1 MLQKIKTLVQTL
13 NEQRDAYYNRNSPTM
28 TDQEY
33 DRLFDHL
40 AEMEKESGIIF
51 SNSPTQ
57 SVGYYPVSE
66 LAKVR
71 HPRALLSLEKTKQI
85 QELADFMENQDTLLM
100 LKLDGLTVK
109 LIYEGG
115 RLVQASTRGDGDIG
129 EDITHN
135 IPAFENVPLSISY
148 KERLVA
154 VGEAFIYK
162 DDFRQLKDTIRDGN
176 VEPYKN
182 ARNLASGSARNLNPE
197 VCKGRH
203 INFIPFNVL
212 EGLDGGEGIDSREFK
227 LMQLAALGFDSCPY
241 VWLEAGRYSEK
252 ELKEQI
258 ERLEATAGEK
268 ELPIDGLVLIYDS
281 LSYSAKC
288 GKTGHHYKDG
298 LAYKFEDETYETSLQ
313 EIEWTPSRFG
323 DLAPVAVFD
332 SVEIDGAD
340 VSRASLH
347 NLSFIKNLELVPGCR
362 ILVSKR
368 NMIIPHI
375 EDNLDRG
382 FYYDTYP
389 LQCPCC
395 GSPTRIRK
403 GKTNKGKVLETLHCD
418 NPECDSQILK
428 KYVHFVAKKAM
439 DISGISESNLRR
451 FLECGWLTSFQD
463 IYHLDR
469 HRKEI
474 ISLEGYG
481 AKSYEKLWAAVNESR
496 NTDFIHYLTAMDI
509 PMVGRTKSR
518 VLCEVFEGSLNR
530 FEKAAIG
537 NYDFSKLEDF
547 GDTLNRNIHTWFADE
562 DNLNLWRDL
571 QMEMNF
577 RPVEAKAVEEG
588 PVTSGNPF
596 QGCTIVATGKLMNFT
611 RDGINTKIWELG
623 GKPGSSVS
631 KNTDYLICGE
641 KAGSKLAKARSL
653 GIKILSEAE
662 FLDMI
667 A

>member
-1 MLQKIKTLVQTL
+1 MLQEIKTLVQTL
-13 NEQRDAYYNRNSPTM
+13 NEQRDAYYNRNSPAM
-28 TDQEY
+28 TDKEY
-33 DRLFDHL
+33 DRLFDCL
-40 AEMEKESGIIF
+40 AELEKESGIVF

-57 SVGYYPVSE
+57 SVGYYPVSD
-66 LAKVR
+66 LKKVR

-109 LIYEGG
+109 LVYEEG

-135 IPAFENVPLSISY
+135 IPAFENVPLTISY
-148 KERLVA
+148 KERFVA

-162 DDFRQLKDTIRDGN
+162 DIFRQLKDTIRDGN
-176 VEPYKN
+176 GEPYKN

-212 EGLDGGEGIDSREFK
+212 EGLDGGEGVDSREFK
-227 LMQLAALGFDSCPY
+227 LMQLAALGFDTCPY

-252 ELKEQI
+252 ELSEQI
-258 ERLEATAGEK
+258 GKLEAAAGEK

-281 LSYSAKC
+281 ISYSSKC

-313 EIEWTPSRFG
+313 EIEWTPSRSG

-375 EDNLDRG
+375 ENNLDRG

-389 LQCPCC
+389 AQCPCC
-395 GSPTRIRK
+395 GSPTRIRR
-403 GKTNKGKVLETLHCD
+403 GRTNKGKVLETLHCD

-439 DISGISESNLRR
+439 DISGLSESNLRR

-469 HRKEI
+469 YRKEMI
-474 ISLEGYG
+474 ALEGYG
-481 AKSYEKLWAAVNESR
+481 ERSYEKLWTAINESR

-518 VLCEVFEGSLNR
+518 VLCEVFEGNLDR
-530 FEKAAIG
+530 FEKATAG

-547 GDTLNRNIHTWFADE
+547 GDILNRNIHTWFADE
-562 DNLNLWRDL
+562 DNLSLWRNL

-577 RPVEAKAVEEG
+577 RAVAIKAAEEVPVS
-588 PVTSGNPF
+588 SGNPF
-596 QGCTIVATGKLMNFT
+596 RGCTIVATGKLMNFT
-611 RDGINTKIWELG
+611 RDGINSKIYELG

-641 KAGSKLAKARSL
+641 KAGSKLAKAQSL
-653 GIKILSEAE
+653 GVTILSETE

>member
-1 MLQKIKTLVQTL
+1 MLQEIKTLVQAL
-13 NEQRDAYYNRNSPTM
+13 NEQRDAYYNRSSPTM
-28 TDQEY
+28 TDREY
-33 DRLFDHL
+33 DYLFEHL
-40 AEMEKESGIIF
+40 EELEKESGIIF

-66 LAKVR
+66 LKKVR

-85 QELADFMENQDTLLM
+85 QELVDFMENQDTLLM

-109 LIYEGG
+109 LVYEEG
-115 RLVQASTRGDGDIG
+115 RLIQASTRGDGDIG

-162 DDFRQLKDTIRDGN
+162 DDFQQLKDSIRDGSG
-176 VEPYKN
+176 EPYKN
-182 ARNLASGSARNLNPE
+182 ARNLASGSVRNLNPE
-197 VCKGRH
+197 ICKERRV
-203 INFIPFNVL
+203 NFISFNVL
-212 EGLDGGEGIDSREFK
+212 EGLDEGEGVDSRELK
-227 LMQLAALGFDSCPY
+227 LMQLSALGFDTCPY
-241 VWLEAGRYSEK
+241 VWLEAGKYRER
-252 ELKEQI
+252 ELREQT
-258 ERLEATAGEK
+258 RKLEGVAGEE

-281 LSYSAKC
+281 LSHSAKC
-288 GKTGHHYKDG
+288 GRTGHHYKDG

-313 EIEWTPSRFG
+313 EIEWTPSRSG

-347 NLSFIKNLELVPGCR
+347 NLSFIRNLELVPGCR

-389 LQCPCC
+389 LECPCC
-395 GSPTRIRK
+395 GSSTRIRE
-403 GKTNKGKVLETLHCD
+403 GRTNKGKILETLHCD

-439 DISGISESNLRR
+439 NISGISESNLRR

-474 ISLEGYG
+474 IDLEGYG
-481 AKSYEKLWAAVNESR
+481 EKSYEKLWAAINESR

-518 VLCEVFEGSLNR
+518 VLCEIFEGNLDR

-537 NYDFSKLEDF
+537 EYDFSQLEDF
-547 GDTLNRNIHTWFADE
+547 GDILNRNIHTWFADE
-562 DNLNLWRDL
+562 DNLSLWRNL

-577 RPVEAKAVEEG
+577 RQLEVKAEEETINT
-588 PVTSGNPF
+588 VNPF
-596 QGCTIVATGKLMNFT
+596 QGCTVVATGKLTNFT

-641 KAGSKLAKARSL
+641 KAGSKLAKAQSL

>member
-1 MLQKIKTLVQTL
+1 MLQEIKTLVQTL
-13 NEQRDAYYNRNSPTM
+13 NKQRDAYYNRNSPTM
-28 TDQEY
+28 TDKEY
-33 DRLFDHL
+33 DRLFDRL
-40 AEMEKESGIIF
+40 TELEKESGIVF

-66 LAKVR
+66 LKKVR
-71 HPRALLSLEKTKQI
+71 HPRALLSLEKTKKI

-109 LIYEGG
+109 LVYEEG

-162 DDFRQLKDTIRDGN
+162 DVFQQLKDTVQDGN
-176 VEPYKN
+176 GEPYKN

-212 EGLDGGEGIDSREFK
+212 EGLDGGEGVDSREFK
-227 LMQLAALGFDSCPY
+227 LMQLAALGFDICPY

-252 ELKEQI
+252 ELSEQI
-258 ERLEATAGEK
+258 GKLEAVAGEK
-268 ELPIDGLVLIYDS
+268 KLPIDGLVLIYDN

-288 GKTGHHYKDG
+288 GRTGHHYKDG

-313 EIEWTPSRFG
+313 EIEWTPSRSG

-332 SVEIDGAD
+332 PVEIDGAD

-389 LQCPCC
+389 VQCPCC

-403 GKTNKGKVLETLHCD
+403 GRTNKGKVLETLHCD

-439 DISGISESNLRR
+439 DISGLSESNLRR

-469 HRKEI
+469 YRKEMI
-474 ISLEGYG
+474 ALEGYG
-481 AKSYEKLWAAVNESR
+481 EKSYEKLWTAINESR

-518 VLCEVFEGSLNR
+518 VLCEVFEGSLDK

-562 DNLNLWRDL
+562 DNLSLWRNL

-577 RPVEAKAVEEG
+577 RTVEIKAAEEEL
-588 PVTSGNPF
+588 VSSKNPF

-611 RDGINTKIWELG
+611 RDGINSKIYELG

-653 GIKILSEAE
+653 GVTILSETE

>member
-1 MLQKIKTLVQTL
+1 MLQEIKTLVQTL
-13 NEQRDAYYNRNSPTM
+13 NEQRDAYYNKDSPKM
-28 TDQEY
+28 TDKEY
-33 DRLFDHL
+33 DRLFDRL
-40 AEMEKESGIIF
+40 EELEKKSGIIF

-71 HPRALLSLEKTKQI
+71 HTRALLSLEKTKQI
-85 QELADFMENQDTLLM
+85 RELADFMENQDTLLM

-109 LIYEGG
+109 LVYDEG
-115 RLVQASTRGDGDIG
+115 RLVQASTRGDGNVG

-148 KERLVA
+148 RERLVTT
-154 VGEAFIYK
+154 GEAFIYK

-176 VEPYKN
+176 GEPYKN
-182 ARNLASGSARNLNPE
+182 ARNLASGSVRNLNPE

-203 INFIPFNVL
+203 VHFIPFNVL
-212 EGLDGGEGIDSREFK
+212 EGMDEGTGVDSREFK
-227 LMQLAALGFDSCPY
+227 LMQLGVLGFDTCPY
-241 VWLEAGRYSEK
+241 VYMEAGKHSEK

-258 ERLEATAGEK
+258 EKLKTIASEK
-268 ELPIDGLVLIYDS
+268 EIPIDGLVLIYDN
-281 LSYSAKC
+281 LSYSSKC

-298 LAYKFEDETYETSLQ
+298 LAYKFEDETYETTLQ
-313 EIEWTPSRFG
+313 EIEWTPSRSG

-395 GSPTRIRK
+395 GSNTRIRK
-403 GKTNKGKVLETLHCD
+403 GKTNKGNTLETLYCD

-469 HRKEI
+469 YRKEI
-474 ISLEGYG
+474 VALDGYG
-481 AKSYEKLWAAVNESR
+481 EKSYERLWAAINESR
-496 NTDFIHYLTAMDI
+496 NTDFIHYVTAMDI
-509 PMVGRTKSR
+509 PMVGTTKSR
-518 VLCEVFEGSLNR
+518 VLCEIFEGNLDS
-530 FEKAAIG
+530 FEKAATG
-537 NYDFSKLEDF
+537 NFDFSKIEDF
-547 GDTLNRNIHTWFADE
+547 GDVLNRNIHTWFANE
-562 DNLNLWRDL
+562 ENLSLWRDL
-571 QMEMNF
+571 QMEMSF
-577 RPVEAKAVEEG
+577 RPMESETEENKL
-588 PVTSGNPF
+588 VTVDNPF
-596 QGCTIVATGKLMNFT
+596 QGCTIVVTGKLMTFT

-641 KAGSKLAKARSL
+641 KAGSKLAKAQSL
-653 GIKILSEAE
+653 GIKILSEVE

>member
-1 MLQKIKTLVQTL
+1 MLQEIKTLVQAL
-13 NEQRDAYYNRNSPTM
+13 NEQRDAYYNRNSSTM
-28 TDQEY
+28 TDKEY
-33 DRLFDHL
+33 DSLFDRL
-40 AEMEKESGIIF
+40 AELEKESGIVF

-66 LAKVR
+66 LKKVR

-109 LIYEGG
+109 LVYEEG
-115 RLVQASTRGDGDIG
+115 RLLQASTRGDGDIG

-162 DDFRQLKDTIRDGN
+162 DVFQQLKDTIRDGN
-176 VEPYKN
+176 GEPYKN
-182 ARNLASGSARNLNPE
+182 ARNLASGSVRNLNPE

-227 LMQLAALGFDSCPY
+227 LMQLEALGFDICPY

-252 ELKEQI
+252 ELSEQI
-258 ERLEATAGEK
+258 GKLMDVAGEK

-281 LSYSAKC
+281 LSHSAKC
-288 GKTGHHYKDG
+288 GRTGHHYKDG

-313 EIEWTPSRFG
+313 EIEWTPSKSG

-332 SVEIDGAD
+332 PVEIDGAD

-389 LQCPCC
+389 VQCPCC

-403 GKTNKGKVLETLHCD
+403 GRTNKGKVLQTLHCD
-418 NPECDSQILK
+418 NPECDSQVLK

-439 DISGISESNLRR
+439 DISGLSESTLRR

-469 HRKEI
+469 YRKEMI
-474 ISLEGYG
+474 ALEGYG
-481 AKSYEKLWAAVNESR
+481 EKSYEKLWTAINESR

-530 FEKAAIG
+530 FEKAATG

-562 DNLNLWRDL
+562 DNLSLWRNL

-577 RPVEAKAVEEG
+577 RTVEIKSAEEEL
-588 PVTSGNPF
+588 VSSKNPF

-611 RDGINTKIWELG
+611 RDGINSKIYELG

-631 KNTDYLICGE
+631 RNTDYLICGE
-641 KAGSKLAKARSL
+641 KAGSKLAKAQSL
-653 GIKILSEAE
+653 GITILSETE

>member
-1 MLQKIKTLVQTL
+1 MLQEIKTLVQIL

-28 TDQEY
+28 TDKEY
-33 DRLFDHL
+33 DRLFDRL
-40 AEMEKESGIIF
+40 AELEKESGIVF

-66 LAKVR
+66 LKKVR

-109 LIYEGG
+109 LVYEEG

-135 IPAFENVPLSISY
+135 IPAFENVPLTISY

-162 DDFRQLKDTIRDGN
+162 NVFLQLKDTIRDGN
-176 VEPYKN
+176 GEPYKN

-212 EGLDGGEGIDSREFK
+212 EGLDGGEGVDSREFK
-227 LMQLAALGFDSCPY
+227 LMQLAALGFDICPY

-252 ELKEQI
+252 ELSEQI
-258 ERLEATAGEK
+258 GKLVAVAREK

-281 LSYSAKC
+281 LSHSAKC
-288 GKTGHHYKDG
+288 GRTGHHYKDG

-313 EIEWTPSRFG
+313 EIEWTPSRSG

-332 SVEIDGAD
+332 TVEIDGAD

-389 LQCPCC
+389 VQCPCC

-403 GKTNKGKVLETLHCD
+403 GRTNKGKILETLHCD

-439 DISGISESNLRR
+439 DISGLSESNLRR

-469 HRKEI
+469 YRKEVI
-474 ISLEGYG
+474 ALEGYG
-481 AKSYEKLWAAVNESR
+481 EKSYEKLWTAINESR

-518 VLCEVFEGSLNR
+518 VLCEVFEGSLNK

-562 DNLNLWRDL
+562 DQIGRGRTCK
-571 QMEMNF
+571 F
-577 RPVEAKAVEEG
+577 
-588 PVTSGNPF
+588 
-596 QGCTIVATGKLMNFT
+596 
-611 RDGINTKIWELG
+611 
-623 GKPGSSVS
+623 
-631 KNTDYLICGE
+631 
-641 KAGSKLAKARSL
+641 
-653 GIKILSEAE
+653 
-662 FLDMI
+662 
-667 A
+667 

>member
-1 MLQKIKTLVQTL
+1 MLQEIKTLVQTL
-13 NEQRDAYYNRNSPTM
+13 NEQRDAYYNKDSPKM
-28 TDQEY
+28 TDKEY
-33 DRLFDHL
+33 DRLFDRL
-40 AEMEKESGIIF
+40 EELEKKSGIIF

-71 HPRALLSLEKTKQI
+71 HTRALLSLEKTKQI
-85 QELADFMENQDTLLM
+85 RELADFMENQDTLLM

-109 LIYEGG
+109 LVYEEG
-115 RLVQASTRGDGDIG
+115 RLVQASTRGDGNVG

-148 KERLVA
+148 RERLVTT
-154 VGEAFIYK
+154 GEAFIYK

-176 VEPYKN
+176 GEPYKN
-182 ARNLASGSARNLNPE
+182 ARNLASGSVRNLNPE

-203 INFIPFNVL
+203 VHFIPFNVL
-212 EGLDGGEGIDSREFK
+212 EGMDEGTGVDSREFK
-227 LMQLAALGFDSCPY
+227 LMQLGVLGFDTCPY
-241 VWLEAGRYSEK
+241 VYMEAGKHSEK

-258 ERLEATAGEK
+258 EKLKTVASEK
-268 ELPIDGLVLIYDS
+268 GIPIDG
-281 LSYSAKC
+281 
-288 GKTGHHYKDG
+288 
-298 LAYKFEDETYETSLQ
+298 
-313 EIEWTPSRFG
+313 
-323 DLAPVAVFD
+323 
-332 SVEIDGAD
+332 
-340 VSRASLH
+340 
-347 NLSFIKNLELVPGCR
+347 
-362 ILVSKR
+362 
-368 NMIIPHI
+368 
-375 EDNLDRG
+375 
-382 FYYDTYP
+382 YP

-395 GSPTRIRK
+395 GRNTRIRK
-403 GKTNKGKVLETLHCD
+403 GKTNKGNTLETIYCD

-469 HRKEI
+469 YRKEI
-474 ISLEGYG
+474 VALDGYG
-481 AKSYEKLWAAVNESR
+481 EKSYERLWTAINESR

-509 PMVGRTKSR
+509 PMVGTTKSR
-518 VLCEVFEGSLNR
+518 VLCEIFEGNLDS
-530 FEKAAIG
+530 FEKAATG
-537 NYDFSKLEDF
+537 NFDFSKIEDF
-547 GDTLNRNIHTWFADE
+547 GDVLNRNIHTWFANE
-562 DNLNLWRDL
+562 ENLSLWRDL
-571 QMEMNF
+571 QMEMSF
-577 RPVEAKAVEEG
+577 RPMESETEENKL
-588 PVTSGNPF
+588 VTVDNPF
-596 QGCTIVATGKLMNFT
+596 QGCTIVVTGKLMTFT

-641 KAGSKLAKARSL
+641 KAGSKLAKAQSL
-653 GIKILSEAE
+653 GIKILSEVE

>member
-1 MLQKIKTLVQTL
+1 MLQEIKTLVQTL

-28 TDQEY
+28 TDKEY
-33 DRLFDHL
+33 DRLFDRL
-40 AEMEKESGIIF
+40 AKLEKESGIVF

-66 LAKVR
+66 LKKVR

-85 QELADFMENQDTLLM
+85 QELVDFMENQDTLMM

-109 LIYEGG
+109 LVYEEG

-135 IPAFENVPLSISY
+135 IPAFENVPLTISY

-162 DDFRQLKDTIRDGN
+162 DVFQQLKDTIRDGN
-176 VEPYKN
+176 GEPYKN
-182 ARNLASGSARNLNPE
+182 ARNLASGSARSLNPE
-197 VCKGRH
+197 VFKGRH

-212 EGLDGGEGIDSREFK
+212 EGLDGGEDVDSREFK
-227 LMQLAALGFDSCPY
+227 LMQLAALGFDICPY

-252 ELKEQI
+252 ELSEQI
-258 ERLEATAGEK
+258 GKLVAVAGEK

-281 LSYSAKC
+281 LSHSAKC
-288 GKTGHHYKDG
+288 GRTGHHYKDG

-313 EIEWTPSRFG
+313 EIEWTPSRSG

-332 SVEIDGAD
+332 PVEIDGAD

-347 NLSFIKNLELVPGCR
+347 NLSFIRNLELVPGCR

-389 LQCPCC
+389 VQCPCC
-395 GSPTRIRK
+395 GSPTRIRE
-403 GKTNKGKVLETLHCD
+403 GRTNKGKVLETLHCD

-439 DISGISESNLRR
+439 DISGLSESTLRR

-469 HRKEI
+469 YRKEMI
-474 ISLEGYG
+474 ALEGYG
-481 AKSYEKLWAAVNESR
+481 EKSYEKLWTAINESR

-562 DNLNLWRDL
+562 DNLSLWRNL

-577 RPVEAKAVEEG
+577 RTVENRAAEEKPVSSK
-588 PVTSGNPF
+588 NPF

-611 RDGINTKIWELG
+611 RDGINSKIYELG

-641 KAGSKLAKARSL
+641 KAGSKLAKAQSL
-653 GIKILSEAE
+653 GITILSETE

>member
-1 MLQKIKTLVQTL
+1 MLQEIKTLVQTL

-28 TDQEY
+28 TDKEY

-40 AEMEKESGIIF
+40 AEMEKESGIVF

-66 LAKVR
+66 LKKVR

-109 LIYEGG
+109 LVYEEG

-162 DDFRQLKDTIRDGN
+162 DVFQQLKDTIRDGN
-176 VEPYKN
+176 GEPYKN
-182 ARNLASGSARNLNPE
+182 ARNLASGSVRNLNPE

-212 EGLDGGEGIDSREFK
+212 EGLDGGEGVDSREFK
-227 LMQLAALGFDSCPY
+227 LMQLAALGFDICPY

-252 ELKEQI
+252 ELSEQI
-258 ERLEATAGEK
+258 GKLVAVAGEK

-281 LSYSAKC
+281 LSHSAKC
-288 GKTGHHYKDG
+288 GRTGHHYKDG

-313 EIEWTPSRFG
+313 EIEWTPSKSG

-332 SVEIDGAD
+332 PVEIDGAD

-389 LQCPCC
+389 VQCPCC

-403 GKTNKGKVLETLHCD
+403 GRTNKGKVLETLHCD
-418 NPECDSQILK
+418 NPECDSQVLK

-439 DISGISESNLRR
+439 DISGLSESTLRR

-469 HRKEI
+469 YRKEMI
-474 ISLEGYG
+474 ALEGYG
-481 AKSYEKLWAAVNESR
+481 EKSYEKLWTAINESR

-530 FEKAAIG
+530 FEKAATG

-562 DNLNLWRDL
+562 DNLSLWRNL

-577 RPVEAKAVEEG
+577 RTVEIKSAEEEL
-588 PVTSGNPF
+588 VSSKNPF

-611 RDGINTKIWELG
+611 RDGINSKIYELG

-631 KNTDYLICGE
+631 RNTDYLICGE
-641 KAGSKLAKARSL
+641 KAGSKLAKAQSL
-653 GIKILSEAE
+653 GITILSETE

>member
-1 MLQKIKTLVQTL
+1 MLQEIKTLVQTL

-28 TDQEY
+28 TDKEY

-40 AEMEKESGIIF
+40 AEMEKESGIVF

-66 LAKVR
+66 LKKVR

-109 LIYEGG
+109 LVYEEG
-115 RLVQASTRGDGDIG
+115 RLLQASTRGDGDIG

-162 DDFRQLKDTIRDGN
+162 DVFQQLKDTIRDGN
-176 VEPYKN
+176 GEPYKN
-182 ARNLASGSARNLNPE
+182 ARNLASGSVRNLNPE

-212 EGLDGGEGIDSREFK
+212 EGLDGGEGVDSREFK
-227 LMQLAALGFDSCPY
+227 LMQLAALGFDICPY

-252 ELKEQI
+252 ELSEQI
-258 ERLEATAGEK
+258 GKLMAVAGEK

-281 LSYSAKC
+281 LSHSAKC
-288 GKTGHHYKDG
+288 GRTGHHYKDG

-313 EIEWTPSRFG
+313 EIEWTPSKSG

-332 SVEIDGAD
+332 PVEIDGAD

-389 LQCPCC
+389 AQCPCC

-403 GKTNKGKVLETLHCD
+403 GRTNKGKVLETLHCD

-439 DISGISESNLRR
+439 DISGLSESTLRR

-469 HRKEI
+469 YRKEMI
-474 ISLEGYG
+474 ALEGYG
-481 AKSYEKLWAAVNESR
+481 EKSYEKLWTAINESR

-530 FEKAAIG
+530 FEKAATG

-562 DNLNLWRDL
+562 DNLSLWRNL

-577 RPVEAKAVEEG
+577 RTVEIKSAEEEL
-588 PVTSGNPF
+588 VSSKNPF

-611 RDGINTKIWELG
+611 RDGINSKIYELG

-631 KNTDYLICGE
+631 RNTDYLICGE
-641 KAGSKLAKARSL
+641 KAGSKLAKAQSL
-653 GIKILSEAE
+653 GITILSETE

>member
-1 MLQKIKTLVQTL
+1 MLQEIKTLVQTL
-13 NEQRDAYYNRNSPTM
+13 NEQRDAYYNRNSSTM
-28 TDQEY
+28 TDKEY
-33 DRLFDHL
+33 DSLFDHL
-40 AEMEKESGIIF
+40 AELEKKSGIVF

-66 LAKVR
+66 LKKVR

-85 QELADFMENQDTLLM
+85 QELIDFMENQDTLLM

-109 LIYEGG
+109 LVYEEG

-162 DDFRQLKDTIRDGN
+162 DVFQQLKDTIRDGN
-176 VEPYKN
+176 GEPYKN

-197 VCKGRH
+197 VCKERH

-212 EGLDGGEGIDSREFK
+212 EGLDEGEGVDSREFK
-227 LMQLAALGFDSCPY
+227 LMQLAALGFDICPY

-252 ELKEQI
+252 ELSEQI
-258 ERLEATAGEK
+258 GKLETVAGEK

-281 LSYSAKC
+281 LSHSAKC
-288 GKTGHHYKDG
+288 GRTGHHYKDG

-313 EIEWTPSRFG
+313 EIEWTPSRSG

-332 SVEIDGAD
+332 PVEIDGAD

-389 LQCPCC
+389 VQCPCC
-395 GSPTRIRK
+395 GSPTRIQK
-403 GKTNKGKVLETLHCD
+403 GRTNKGKVLETLHCD

-439 DISGISESNLRR
+439 DISGLSESNLRR

-469 HRKEI
+469 YRKEMI
-474 ISLEGYG
+474 ALEGYG
-481 AKSYEKLWAAVNESR
+481 EKSYEKLWTAINESR

-530 FEKAAIG
+530 FEKAAAG

-562 DNLNLWRDL
+562 DNLSLWRNL

-577 RPVEAKAVEEG
+577 KTVEIKAAEEEPVSSK
-588 PVTSGNPF
+588 SPF

-611 RDGINTKIWELG
+611 RDGINSKIYELG

-641 KAGSKLAKARSL
+641 KAGSKLAKAQSL
-653 GIKILSEAE
+653 GVTILSEAE

>member
-1 MLQKIKTLVQTL
+1 MLQEIKTLVQTL

-28 TDQEY
+28 TDKEY
-33 DRLFDHL
+33 DRLFDRL
-40 AEMEKESGIIF
+40 AELEKESGIVF

-66 LAKVR
+66 LKKVR

-85 QELADFMENQDTLLM
+85 QELADFMENQDILLM

-109 LIYEGG
+109 LVYEEG

-162 DDFRQLKDTIRDGN
+162 DVFQQLKDTIRDGN
-176 VEPYKN
+176 GEPYKN

-212 EGLDGGEGIDSREFK
+212 EGLDGGEGVDSREFK
-227 LMQLAALGFDSCPY
+227 LMQLAALGFDICPY

-252 ELKEQI
+252 ELSEQTGK
-258 ERLEATAGEK
+258 LEAVAEEK
-268 ELPIDGLVLIYDS
+268 GLPIDGLVLIYDS
-281 LSYSAKC
+281 LSHSAKC
-288 GKTGHHYKDG
+288 GRTGHHYKDG

-313 EIEWTPSRFG
+313 EIEWTPSRSG

-362 ILVSKR
+362 ILISKR

-389 LQCPCC
+389 VQCPCC

-403 GKTNKGKVLETLHCD
+403 GRTKKGKVLETLHCD

-439 DISGISESNLRR
+439 DISGLSESNLRR

-469 HRKEI
+469 YRKEMI
-474 ISLEGYG
+474 ALEGYG
-481 AKSYEKLWAAVNESR
+481 EKSYEKLWTAINESR

-518 VLCEVFEGSLNR
+518 VLCEVFEGSLKR

-562 DNLNLWRDL
+562 NNLSLWRNL

-577 RPVEAKAVEEG
+577 RTVEIKEAEKEPVS
-588 PVTSGNPF
+588 SGNPF

-611 RDGINTKIWELG
+611 RDGINSKIYELG

-631 KNTDYLICGE
+631 RNTDYLICGE

-653 GIKILSEAE
+653 GVTILSETE

>member
-1 MLQKIKTLVQTL
+1 MLQEIKTLIQIL
-13 NEQRDAYYNRNSPTM
+13 NEQRDAYYNRNSSTM
-28 TDQEY
+28 TDKEY
-33 DRLFDHL
+33 DRLFDRL
-40 AEMEKESGIIF
+40 AELEKESGIVF

-66 LAKVR
+66 LKKVR

-109 LIYEGG
+109 LVYEEG

-135 IPAFENVPLSISY
+135 IPAFENVPLTISY

-162 DDFRQLKDTIRDGN
+162 DVFQQLKDTIRDGDG
-176 VEPYKN
+176 EPYKN

-212 EGLDGGEGIDSREFK
+212 EGLDGGEGVDSREFK
-227 LMQLAALGFDSCPY
+227 LMQLAALGFDICPY

-252 ELKEQI
+252 ELSEQI
-258 ERLEATAGEK
+258 GKLVAVAGEK

-281 LSYSAKC
+281 LSHSAKC
-288 GKTGHHYKDG
+288 GRTGHHYKDG

-313 EIEWTPSRFG
+313 EIEWTPSRSG
-323 DLAPVAVFD
+323 DLAPVAAFD
-332 SVEIDGAD
+332 PVEIDGAD

-389 LQCPCC
+389 VQCPCC

-428 KYVHFVAKKAM
+428 KYVHFLAKKAM
-439 DISGISESNLRR
+439 DISGLSESNLRR
-451 FLECGWLTSFQD
+451 FLERGWLTSFQD

-469 HRKEI
+469 YRKEMI
-474 ISLEGYG
+474 ALEGYG
-481 AKSYEKLWAAVNESR
+481 EKSYEKLWTAINESR

-530 FEKAAIG
+530 FEKAATG

-562 DNLNLWRDL
+562 DNL
-571 QMEMNF
+571 
-577 RPVEAKAVEEG
+577 
-588 PVTSGNPF
+588 
-596 QGCTIVATGKLMNFT
+596 
-611 RDGINTKIWELG
+611 
-623 GKPGSSVS
+623 
-631 KNTDYLICGE
+631 
-641 KAGSKLAKARSL
+641 SL
-653 GIKILSEAE
+653 
-662 FLDMI
+662 
-667 A
+667 

>member
-1 MLQKIKTLVQTL
+1 MLQEIQTLVQTL

-28 TDQEY
+28 TDKEY
-33 DRLFDHL
+33 DRLFDRL
-40 AEMEKESGIIF
+40 VELEKESGIVF

-66 LAKVR
+66 LKKVR

-109 LIYEGG
+109 LVYEEG

-135 IPAFENVPLSISY
+135 IPAFENVPLTISY
-148 KERLVA
+148 KERLVT

-162 DDFRQLKDTIRDGN
+162 DVFQQLKDTIRDGN
-176 VEPYKN
+176 GEPYKN
-182 ARNLASGSARNLNPE
+182 ARNLASRSARNLNPE

-212 EGLDGGEGIDSREFK
+212 EGLDGGEGVDSREFK
-227 LMQLAALGFDSCPY
+227 LMQLAALGFDTCPS
-241 VWLEAGRYSEK
+241 VWLEAERYSDK
-252 ELKEQI
+252 ELSEQI
-258 ERLEATAGEK
+258 GKLEAVAGEK

-281 LSYSAKC
+281 LSHSAKC

-313 EIEWTPSRFG
+313 EIEWTPSRSG

-332 SVEIDGAD
+332 PVEIDGAD
-340 VSRASLH
+340 VSRATLH

-389 LQCPCC
+389 IQCPYC

-403 GKTNKGKVLETLHCD
+403 GRTNKGKVLETLHCD

-439 DISGISESNLRR
+439 DISGLSESNLRR

-469 HRKEI
+469 YRKEMI
-474 ISLEGYG
+474 ALEGYG
-481 AKSYEKLWAAVNESR
+481 EKSYEKLWTAINESR

-530 FEKAAIG
+530 FEKAAAG

-562 DNLNLWRDL
+562 DNLSLWRNL

-577 RPVEAKAVEEG
+577 RTVENKAAEEEL
-588 PVTSGNPF
+588 VSSKSPF
-596 QGCTIVATGKLMNFT
+596 QGCMIVATGKLTNFT
-611 RDGINTKIWELG
+611 RDGINSKIYELG

-641 KAGSKLAKARSL
+641 KAGSKLAKAQSL